1 MGRRQNFTNSIIYH
15 IRHMESKEVV
25 YVGSTTNFSQ
35 RKTKHKY
42 NCNHEGKECF
52 TYPIYSHI
60 RDNGGFDCFE
70 VIPIQSLKLENKTQL
85 LIAEQEEIDKHQ
97 TLVNGRKAHVT
108 IEEKRIDHIESTKK
122 WSEAHKAEYKQYQ
135 KKYRE
140 ANQDYHKEKS
150 KTYYQSNKAEIIEKY
165 KQKIECKFCHK
176 LKTKGN
182 MLRHMKTCQSKP
194 KEEN

>member
-1 MGRRQNFTNSIIYH
+1 MKALK
-15 IRHMESKEVV
+15 MEWSPQ
-25 YVGSTTNFSQ
+25 S
-35 RKTKHKY
+35 R
-42 NCNHEGKECF
+42 
-52 TYPIYSHI
+52 
-60 RDNGGFDCFE
+60 
-70 VIPIQSLKLENKTQL
+70 IQ
-85 LIAEQEEIDKHQ
+85 
-97 TLVNGRKAHVT
+97 T
-108 IEEKRIDHIESTKK
+108 IS
-122 WSEAHKAEYKQYQ
+122 